1 MMKYLPKNVRE
12 KYSYTPESTPST
24 QKILDDIKLYFRLKV
39 ETNRLLYLIFYIICT
54 QFLAGICELTGW
66 LICIYTEIS
75 II

>member
-1 MMKYLPKNVRE
+1 MNEIKDGTLINPFHPKN
-12 KYSYTPESTPST
+12 PWWH
-24 QKILDDIKLYFRLKV
+24 KIIFPL

-54 QFLAGICELTGW
+54 QLLAGICELTGW